1 MVMVLISHLIIVHSN
16 YGKAGIMVT
25 KKQQFNEGNC
35 PDNWTGEDINLVLTD
50 MVSIEEI
57 RVYALK

>member
-1 MVMVLISHLIIVHSN
+1 MAAYKNGEL
-16 YGKAGIMVT
+16 
-25 KKQQFNEGNC
+25 FNEGNC